1 MYDFLWRALIAGFGV
16 AAIAGPLGSFVVW
29 RRMAYFGDTLA
40 HSALLGVAL
49 GVLSG
54 VGAEIGVLVVGTI
67 IATLLVMLK
76 SDGRL
81 TSNTMLGIL
90 AHGGLAL
97 GIVSISFIKGPGVN
111 LMAFLTGDI
120 LAVTTKDIAMIYG
133 GGILVAI
140 VLAIIWRPLLSA
152 TVNEE
157 LARVEGVAVKLV
169 NLVFMVLLALTVGL
183 AIKVVG
189 ILLVTALLIIPAAAA
204 RNVSGSPESMALM
217 AGITGCIAVGIG
229 LFAALAIDAPGGPMI
244 VVAALAL
251 FLLSTLIQVVRQ
263 N

>member
-1 MYDFLWRALIAGFGV
+1 MNDFLWRAMIAGLGV

-54 VGAEIGVLVVGTI
+54 IGAEIGALTVGTI
-67 IATLLVMLK
+67 IAVLLVLFK

-81 TSNTMLGIL
+81 SSNTLLGIL
-90 AHGGLAL
+90 AHGALAL
-97 GIVSISFIKGPGVN
+97 GIVSLSFVRGPGFS
-111 LMAFLTGDI
+111 LMSFLTGDI
-120 LAVTTKDIAMIYG
+120 LAVTTKDIALIYG
-133 GGILVAI
+133 GAILVAI
-140 VLAIIWRPLLSA
+140 VLLIVWQPLLSA

-157 LARVEGVAVKLV
+157 LARVEGVAVSLV
-169 NLVFMVLLALTVGL
+169 NLVFMVML
-183 AIKVVG
+183 AITVALAMKIVG

-204 RNVSGSPESMALM
+204 RNISRSPEGMALL
-217 AGITGCIAVGIG
+217 AALIGCTAVGLG
-229 LFAALAIDAPGGPMI
+229 LFAALVIDAPGGPMI

-251 FLLSTLIQVVRQ
+251 FVFSAFIPVFRR